1 MKKYVALWV
10 TYILSATILLKAQN
24 STIDSLREV
33 IKSKTRQDTSM
44 VDALNDLGNE
54 LLLKSQWEA
63 MDSYQDAYHIS
74 TQINDTVRIVNSL
87 IGLCD
92 VYSMNGEY
100 KKALEFITEAL
111 AYAFNN
117 YDLLATCH
125 SRLAIEYFNLKK
137 NEESVKH
144 HRLSLEYNLLIN
156 DSSKIAY
163 DLHNIGTYFLG
174 GEYNDSAIYYY
185 NYSNSYIN
193 NPNDELIAYNNNRI
207 GFAHSYV
214 EEYDSALQYHL
225 LAFERFAQDSMLYE
239 MALEQ
244 TYLAILF
251 SEQEKFKNALK
262 HVNNAEILSTQL
274 NNHVL
279 IKTCHHLYYDIYD
292 HLKEYKKALDHA
304 LLKQAYSDS
313 IDEKNQQDIIQ
324 TLKTQQSY
332 NEQKR
337 RLKTAKENN
346 SDLENKQHKLLI
358 FSVIIIILLVICIV
372 ILVENRIKQR
382 KNEELVSQLNKVNEY
397 QKKLLA
403 IIGHDLRDSVGNLKN
418 FTELMHFNLLENKSI
433 NAMVEN
439 FVPMV
444 NSTYDLLNNLLFWS
458 KNNNK
463 QFTPQLETHSNLS
476 LIKDAID
483 HINHLAQ
490 AKHVTIENDIQ
501 PASFEGDRNM
511 LLTIL
516 RNLLSNA
523 IKFSYPNSIILI
535 GSKPVD
541 NTILISVCDKGVGMH
556 KNQIES
562 ILNADINEHSEGTK
576 GEFGSGLGL
585 SLCLSFIK
593 KLNGKITIESSPGK
607 GSSFH
612 LHLPQK
618 RNQTIKPETISSPV
632 SCWFK
637 TRLSK

>member
-1 MKKYVALWV
+1 MKKYVAFWV
-10 TYILSATILLKAQN
+10 AYILSATILLKAQN

-33 IKSKTRQDTSM
+33 IKTKTAQDTSTI
-44 VDALNDLGNE
+44 DALNDLGNE
-54 LLLKSQWEA
+54 LLLKSHWEA
-63 MDSYQDAYHIS
+63 MDSYQNAYQRSI
-74 TQINDTVRIVNSL
+74 QINDTVRIVNSL

-100 KKALEFITEAL
+100 KKALQFITEAL
-111 AYAFNN
+111 NYAFNN
-117 YDLLATCH
+117 YDLLASCH
-125 SRLAIEYFNLKK
+125 SRLAIEYYNLGK

-144 HRLSLEYNLLIN
+144 DRLSLEYNRLIN

-193 NPNDELIAYNNNRI
+193 NSNHELIAYNNSRI
-207 GFAHSYV
+207 GFAHNYA
-214 EEYDSALQYHL
+214 EKYDSALKYHL
-225 LAFERFAQDSMLYE
+225 LAIERFAQDSMLYE

-244 TYLAILF
+244 TYLAKLF
-251 SEQEKFKNALK
+251 FEQEKYKNALK
-262 HVNNAEILSTQL
+262 HVHKANKLSVAL
-274 NNHVL
+274 NNHLL
-279 IKTCHHLYYDIYD
+279 IKTCHHLYYDIYNN
-292 HLKEYKKALDHA
+292 LNEYKKALDHA

-313 IDEKNQQDIIQ
+313 IDEKNQFNTIE

-337 RLKTAKENN
+337 RLETAKANN
-346 SDLENKQHKLLI
+346 SELAYKQRILLI
-358 FSVIIIILLVICIV
+358 FSVIIIVLLVICIV

-382 KNEELVSQLNKVNEY
+382 KNKELVSQLNKVNDY
-397 QKKLLA
+397 QKKLLS

-433 NAMVEN
+433 NTMIEN

-463 QFTPQLETHSNLS
+463 QFNPQHETLSNLS
-476 LIKDAID
+476 LIKDAIG
-483 HINHLAQ
+483 HLNHLAQ
-490 AKHVTIENDIQ
+490 AKQVTIENNIQ
-501 PASFEGDRNM
+501 PVSFEGDRNM

-541 NTILISVCDKGVGMH
+541 NMLLISVCDKGVGMR
-556 KNQIES
+556 KSQIES

-593 KLNGKITIESSPGK
+593 KLNGKITIESAPGK

-618 RNQTIKPETISSPV
+618 KNQRIQTDAISTPV
-632 SCWFK
+632 SCWFRS
-637 TRLSK
+637 RLGK